1 MEQPPRGLT
10 SQEAS
15 TLLQKVGKNEIAT
28 KRSFTVLSLF
38 LAQYKDII
46 NAILFVAG
54 IFSFIIGDVIDGVFI
69 LAVFVL
75 NGVFGFIQE
84 YRAEKSIEKLK
95 EYVKSTTRVI
105 RDGKEIQIPTTNL
118 VPGDFVILSE
128 GDRIPADGKFIA
140 KSEIEIDESVLTGE
154 SLPVVKKHNEELF
167 SGTLITRGG
176 GHLLVEKTGMQTR
189 FGQIAQT
196 LADIKVD
203 ATPLQKKLSTLA
215 KTLSLVIALIAA
227 LIVPLGLWQGHPLF
241 FVILLAISVAIA
253 AIPQSLPAVIT
264 IALAI
269 GTSRMAKKNAI
280 VRKMPSVET
289 LGSIQYL
296 LVDKTGTLTENMMKV
311 KKHWIPTDDSFPY
324 LLKACIFG
332 NTASLVEKVS
342 AKGGPASGW
351 DIVGDKTDGALLIW
365 AQEQIPDLSSLKTDG
380 TIVDEFT
387 FDSETKTITTVWKE
401 KDKKYVFVRG
411 APEEVLKKS
420 KVSEEEKQKI
430 TEQFELF
437 AKEGLRVIGFAS
449 KTETHEQRSREHVE
463 SNLTFRGIIGIYD
476 PPREEVK
483 ESIAAAKQA
492 GITTIMVTGDSELT
506 ALAIGKEIGLID
518 HNQDVVTGEELKK
531 MTDEELAGIIT
542 KTSIF
547 ARTQPEDK
555 LRLTNA
561 FKKLGFVVGVTGDGV
576 NDALALKR
584 ADVGVAMGQSGTDVA
599 KEASDIIL
607 TDDNFATLVR
617 AVEEGRTIYNN
628 ILKAI
633 TYLLS
638 GNLSEISLI
647 FFATLLG
654 MPTPLLPTQIL
665 WINLVTDG
673 VPALAL
679 ASDNKDTSVLKHK
692 PRNPNAPIL
701 SNHRLIFILTVG
713 FGLTAFLLVL
723 FKILLGVYS
732 EAVARMVV
740 FNALIISHMG
750 IAFIV
755 RGSAIFK
762 QNKTL
767 LWGVLITLILQ
778 GIITFTPFFQ
788 KLFLLT

>member
-1 MEQPPRGLT
+1 MEQTPHGLT

-15 TLLQKVGKNEIAT
+15 TLLEKIGKNEITT

-38 LAQYKDII
+38 LAQYKDVI

-54 IFSFIIGDVIDGVFI
+54 IFSFIIGDPIDGVFI

-95 EYVKSTTRVI
+95 EYVKSTTRVM
-105 RDGKEIQIPTTNL
+105 RDGKEIQIPTNNL

-167 SGTLITRGG
+167 SGTLISRGS

-203 ATPLQKKLSTLA
+203 ATPLQKKLSSLA
-215 KTLSLVIALIAA
+215 KTLSLIIALIAA

-280 VRKMPSVET
+280 VRKMPAVET

-296 LVDKTGTLTENMMKV
+296 LVDKTGTLTQNIMQV
-311 KKHWIPTDDSFPY
+311 KKHWIPTVDSLPY

-332 NTASLVEKVS
+332 NTASLIQKTGAEKF
-342 AKGGPASGW
+342 

-365 AQEQIPDLSSLKTDG
+365 AQNQIPDLSSLKTNG

-420 KVSEEEKQKI
+420 KVSKEEQ
-430 TEQFELF
+430 EQFAQQFALF

-483 ESIAAAKQA
+483 GSIAAARLA
-492 GITTIMVTGDSELT
+492 GIKTVMVTGDSELT

-518 HNQDVVTGEELKK
+518 HDQDVVTGEELKK
-531 MTDEELAGIIT
+531 MTDEDLAGIIT

-576 NDALALKR
+576 NDSLALKR

-701 SNHRLIFILTVG
+701 SNHRLIFILTAG

-755 RGSAIFK
+755 RGSSIFK

-767 LWGVLITLILQ
+767 IWGVLITLILQ
-778 GIITFTPFFQ
+778 AVITFTPFFQ